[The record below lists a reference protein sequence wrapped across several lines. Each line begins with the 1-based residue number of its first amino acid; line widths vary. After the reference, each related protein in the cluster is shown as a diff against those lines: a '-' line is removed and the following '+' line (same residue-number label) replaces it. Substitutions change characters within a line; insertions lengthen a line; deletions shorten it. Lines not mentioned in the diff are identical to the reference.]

1 MAAEIQQVF
10 LEHPQQRLIKRAVEF
25 LKQGSVLV
33 YPTDTIYGL
42 GGDVMNRDVY
52 DRILKIKAAS
62 SHKLLTLIC
71 PDLKDISSWAV
82 VPDQAYRIIR
92 RVIPGPYTFIL
103 RATKQVP
110 KILLQKRK
118 TIGIRF
124 PDSTVVQSLLEHL
137 GRPII
142 SSSVPQID
150 NDHFT
155 NPEEIAKRF
164 PYDIDL
170 ILDAG
175 VMFYQPSTVVDLS
188 GPEPEIIREGAG
200 DIDALYY

>member
-1 MAAEIQQVF
+1 MATEIQHVY

-33 YPTDTIYGL
+33 YPTDTVYGL
-42 GGDVMNRDVY
+42 GGDVMNRNVY

-71 PDLKDISSWAV
+71 PDMTDIANWAV
-82 VPDQAYRIIR
+82 VPDHAYKIMR

-118 TIGIRF
+118 TIGVRF
-124 PDSTVVQSLLEHL
+124 PDSHVVQSLLEHL

-142 SSSVPQID
+142 SSSVPPLD
-150 NDHFT
+150 DYFT
-155 NPEEIAKRF
+155 DPEEIAKR
-164 PYDIDL
+164 
-170 ILDAG
+170 
-175 VMFYQPSTVVDLS
+175 
-188 GPEPEIIREGAG
+188 
-200 DIDALYY
+200 